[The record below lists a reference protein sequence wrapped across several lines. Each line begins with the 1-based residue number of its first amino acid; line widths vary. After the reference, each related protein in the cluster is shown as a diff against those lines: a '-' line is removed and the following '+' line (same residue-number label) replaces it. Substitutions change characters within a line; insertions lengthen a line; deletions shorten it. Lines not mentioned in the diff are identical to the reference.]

1 LKEIE
6 FLINSRPLSY
16 PSTEPLDCES
26 ITPNHISIGQK
37 GELHAPAYYFQS
49 ENEVVKKQ
57 WQLSQQL
64 VSVFWSKWVKEYL
77 PTLLDFMS
85 LDSMLANRDKT

>member
-1 LKEIE
+1 
-6 FLINSRPLSY
+6 
-16 PSTEPLDCES
+16 
-26 ITPNHISIGQK
+26 
-37 GELHAPAYYFQS
+37 
-49 ENEVVKKQ
+49 VVKKQ

-64 VSVFWSKWVKEYL
+64 VSVFWSRWVKEYL